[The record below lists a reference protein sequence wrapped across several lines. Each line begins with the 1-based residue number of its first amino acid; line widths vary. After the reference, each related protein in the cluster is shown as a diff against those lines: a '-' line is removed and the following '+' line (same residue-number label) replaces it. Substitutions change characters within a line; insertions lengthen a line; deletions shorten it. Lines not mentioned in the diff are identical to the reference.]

1 MQKRALCLFLG
12 RWLLGFVSFAA
23 PALSG
28 NTTISLSALP
38 LPCTLVDETKLDTP
52 CERTVFSWD
61 LDIALRF
68 ALELEDRW
76 ELWLDAAA
84 GFAGFEHVIFG
95 GRGFLGEVEV
105 KPELWLAIP
114 FESVLD
120 VNNLPNSAIISPG
133 EMLFAAAQ
141 VQASWK
147 VDVFDIRWTS
157 VLQDINFPDPGRDY
171 PYLHYGIQS
180 QSFAMGTVVNVST
193 TLANDVGVGFQ
204 AGFGAEPGGFRVKGY
219 STSVRAVPDRL
230 YARVSVNNI
239 ALNCP
244 WCDSWG
250 ALIDRVR
257 LGLSFAVEPK
267 EETFMR
273 VGGSIIFNLYKSIRV
288 STSFNMVVPEGIEWG
303 GISVSAKTP
312 VGSLNL
318 HFGPEGEFKSGTLNM
333 NYRTQLN
340 LGWTSGIFTA
350 RATATSQQG
359 ISSASASLSLSQ
371 GTFSSNYNISYA
383 YQSDRGLA
391 FASFSLRFR
400 LNLNPL
406 QAGVHITFGRYG
418 LGRFTVSTGYVF

>member
-1 MQKRALCLFLG
+1 M
-12 RWLLGFVSFAA
+12 
-23 PALSG
+23 
-28 NTTISLSALP
+28 
-38 LPCTLVDETKLDTP
+38 
-52 CERTVFSWD
+52 
-61 LDIALRF
+61 
-68 ALELEDRW
+68 
-76 ELWLDAAA
+76 
-84 GFAGFEHVIFG
+84 
-95 GRGFLGEVEV
+95 
-105 KPELWLAIP
+105 
-114 FESVLD
+114 
-120 VNNLPNSAIISPG
+120 
-133 EMLFAAAQ
+133 
-141 VQASWK
+141 
-147 VDVFDIRWTS
+147 
-157 VLQDINFPDPGRDY
+157 
-171 PYLHYGIQS
+171 
-180 QSFAMGTVVNVST
+180 
-193 TLANDVGVGFQ
+193 
-204 AGFGAEPGGFRVKGY
+204 
-219 STSVRAVPDRL
+219 PDRL

-239 ALNCP
+239 TLDCP

-350 RATATSQQG
+350 RATATSQRG

-371 GTFSSNYNISYA
+371 GTFSSNYNISYS

-406 QAGVHITFGRYG
+406 QVGVHLTFGRYG